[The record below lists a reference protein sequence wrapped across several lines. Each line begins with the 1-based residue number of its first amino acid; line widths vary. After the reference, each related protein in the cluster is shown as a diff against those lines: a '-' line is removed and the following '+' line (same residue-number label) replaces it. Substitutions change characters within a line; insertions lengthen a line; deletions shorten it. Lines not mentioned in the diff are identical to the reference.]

1 MLWMNSLFGASLLF
15 DFSRLHNTRGNLALL
30 LRKWAHPGRAY
41 FAPGGYPFLDF
52 HRSWAGQKRF

>member
-1 MLWMNSLFGASLLF
+1 MLWMNSPFGASLLF
-15 DFSRLHNTRGNLALL
+15 DFSRLHNTGGNLALL

-52 HRSWAGQKRF
+52 HRSWAG